1 MSVMNQNFINFA
13 LIGIAALVSLFL
25 ISPKTTSVESKNG
38 SISTSDKISKV
49 SDDLGTQ
56 IIEVKAKGGY
66 FPQIIEAEANK
77 NTILR
82 VTTMN
87 TFDCSASFSIPK
99 YRISKV
105 LPPTGTTDFEIG
117 SHNPGEVLD
126 GTCSMGMYGFK
137 IKFN

>member
-1 MSVMNQNFINFA
+1 MNQNFISFA
-13 LIGIAALVSLFL
+13 ILGIAFLVVIF
-25 ISPKTTSVESKNG
+25 IIVPKSSSKEPQIETSKPT
-38 SISTSDKISKV
+38 SITKV
-49 SDDLGTQ
+49 SEELGTQ

-66 FPQIIEAEANK
+66 SPQIIEAEANK

-99 YRISKV
+99 YKIAKV
-105 LPPTGTTDFEIG
+105 LPPTGTTDFDIG
-117 SHNPGEVLD
+117 SHKPGEVLD